1 MMIVLVQ
8 AAVAV
13 AAAEA
18 RVRAPVGQAVASP
31 QVVDGERRA
40 GGDVEVRDLPPLV
53 VVL

>member
-1 MMIVLVQ
+1 MIVLVQ
-8 AAVAV
+8 AARVAV

-18 RVRAPVGQAVASP
+18 GVRAPVGQAVASP